1 MDDSGSDSNSYLSDT
16 STVDFDQHRARPT
29 SNFDATSYAPMLI
42 GATEDAQKLQ
52 KIGLELASARMEI
65 MKLKAVGQTQE
76 AVIQKLRATIEEE
89 RKRIA
94 TGQDEALQQHR
105 ETIRRLREEYTT
117 AVAGDDGNEH
127 ANSVMTAL
135 RLEVAEL
142 RTSLDLTEQ
151 HRDQAVSN
159 NIDLQQRLEALEE
172 DVFCMSELLQANEDL
187 RWALAAHRREI
198 EKLCGAENKMA
209 RIEKVF
215 KESFKNAGTSLIS
228 INGVYDLEGSLQ
240 LLLKR
245 DKSRAKELDDV
256 KKQLLEAKNAKPSE
270 EGIHERPRMWWSMSF
285 DWMKTERYLWR
296 GKKTE

>member
-1 MDDSGSDSNSYLSDT
+1 MDDSDSDSDSYISDT
-16 STVDFDQHRARPT
+16 STVDFDQHRASPT
-29 SNFDATSYAPMLI
+29 SNSDTTSYAPMLI
-42 GATEDAQKLQ
+42 EATEDAQKLQ
-52 KIGLELASARMEI
+52 KMSLELASARMEI
-65 MKLKAVGQTQE
+65 MKLKAAGQTQE
-76 AVIQKLRATIEEE
+76 AVIQKLRATLEKE

-94 TGQDEALQQHR
+94 AGQDEALQQHKD
-105 ETIRRLREEYTT
+105 TIRRLGEEYTT
-117 AVAGDDGNEH
+117 AVAENNEEEH

-135 RLEVAEL
+135 RLEVAGL

-159 NIDLQQRLEALEE
+159 NIDLQQP
-172 DVFCMSELLQANEDL
+172 NEDL

-240 LLLKR
+240 LLLER
-245 DKSRAKELDDV
+245 DKFRAKELDDV
-256 KKQLLEAKNAKPSE
+256 KKQLLKAKNAKPSE
-270 EGIHERPRMWWSMSF
+270 EGNHQRPRKWWWMSF